1 MDASGAQEAKGE
13 AMQRKEYCFLLC
25 VLLSVAAA
33 GCGSTA
39 TLERFQTF
47 ADTGTQYTTTVGNLL
62 SDSNASGLPTL
73 LVDANSVR
81 LLDSRQLAPVSE
93 ADFRKQDEDM
103 RKQLLSLRLLKHE
116 VDLLGQYFSAL
127 ASLADS
133 TASTDIAQ
141 QLGDIG
147 SSLSSLASTLGDT
160 NKLATDSSAVSAAAS
175 DVGKVAV
182 KGVQA
187 HLLRKELETRGAAI
201 AAVLRQQAAMLAA
214 LTEQAE
220 RAQGFL
226 NQQSYEQNV
235 VAPFL
240 AGTTSANW
248 EQARQAGLLQMPIPA
263 SLEAAVQAAA
273 SLRVAWT
280 TLLADELG
288 ANELEAVRRPLAT
301 IDALRNDGAASSSG
315 KERKTP

>member
-1 MDASGAQEAKGE
+1 
-13 AMQRKEYCFLLC
+13 MQRKEYRFLLC
-25 VLLSVAAA
+25 VPLLIAAA

-47 ADTGTQYTTTVGNLL
+47 ADAGTQYTTTVGNLL

-93 ADFRKQDEDM
+93 ADFRQQDENM
-103 RKQLLSLRLLKHE
+103 RRQLRDLRLLKSE

-133 TASTDIAQ
+133 NTSDTIAN

-147 SSLSSLASTLGDT
+147 SSLSSLAKTLGDT
-160 NKLATDSSAVSAAAS
+160 NTLATDSTLVGTVTK
-175 DVGKVAV
+175 DTGKVVV

-187 HLLRKELETRGAAI
+187 HRLRKELETHGADI
-201 AAVLRQQAAMLAA
+201 ANVLHQQAQMLKA
-214 LTEQAE
+214 LTALAE
-220 RAQGFL
+220 RAQSFL

-240 AGTTSANW
+240 AGTTSSTW
-248 EQARQAGLLQMPIPA
+248 EQDRLAGLLQMPIPE
-263 SLEAAVQAAA
+263 SLQAALQAAA
-273 SLRVAWT
+273 SLRIAWAS
-280 TLLADELG
+280 LLADELD
-288 ANELEAVRRPLAT
+288 ADELAAVRRPLTT
-301 IDALRNDGAASSSG
+301 IDALQEKSSTSSSG
-315 KERKTP
+315 K

>member
-1 MDASGAQEAKGE
+1 V
-13 AMQRKEYCFLLC
+13 QRKEYRFFLC
-25 VLLSVAAA
+25 VFLTITTIAAA
-33 GCGSTA
+33 GCRSTA

-47 ADTGTQYTTTVGNLL
+47 ADAGTHYTTTVGNLL
-62 SDSNASGLPTL
+62 SDSNASGLPIL

-81 LLDSRQLAPVSE
+81 LLESRQLAPVSE
-93 ADFRKQDEDM
+93 ADFHQQDEDM
-103 RKQLLSLRLLKHE
+103 RKQLLTLRLLKHE

-127 ASLADS
+127 ASLAGS

-147 SSLSSLASTLGDT
+147 SSLSGLASTLGDT
-160 NKLATDSSAVSAAAS
+160 NKLATDSSAVSTVAS
-175 DVGKVAV
+175 GAGKIVV

-201 AAVLRQQAAMLAA
+201 AMILRQQATMLAA

-226 NQQSYEQNV
+226 NQQSYQQNV

-240 AGTTSANW
+240 AGTTSAKW
-248 EQARQAGLLQMPIPA
+248 EQERQAGLLQMPIPE
-263 SLEAAVQAAA
+263 SLEAAVQAAN
-273 SLRVAWT
+273 SLRIAWT
-280 TLLADELG
+280 TLLADELDSAG
-288 ANELEAVRRPLAT
+288 LDAVRRPLTT
-301 IDALRNDGAASSSG
+301 IDALRDDSSTSASG
-315 KERKTP
+315 KERKAP

>member
-1 MDASGAQEAKGE
+1 
-13 AMQRKEYCFLLC
+13 MQSKEYRFLLC
-25 VLLSVAAA
+25 VPLLIAAA

-47 ADTGTQYTTTVGNLL
+47 ADAGTQYTTTVGSLL

-93 ADFRKQDEDM
+93 ADFRQQDANM
-103 RKQLLSLRLLKHE
+103 RRQLLDLRLLKSE

-133 TASTDIAQ
+133 DTSDAIAN

-147 SSLSSLASTLGDT
+147 SSLNSLAKTLGDT
-160 NKLATDSSAVSAAAS
+160 NTLATDSTLVGTVTK
-175 DVGKVAV
+175 DTGKVVV

-187 HLLRKELETRGAAI
+187 HRLRKELETHGADVAN
-201 AAVLRQQAAMLAA
+201 VLHQQAQMLKA
-214 LTEQAE
+214 LTALAE
-220 RAQGFL
+220 RAQSFL

-240 AGTTSANW
+240 AGTTSSTW
-248 EQARQAGLLQMPIPA
+248 EQDRLAGLLQMPIPE
-263 SLEAAVQAAA
+263 SLQAALQAAA
-273 SLRVAWT
+273 SLRIAWAS
-280 TLLADELG
+280 LLADELD
-288 ANELEAVRRPLAT
+288 ADELAAVRRPLTT
-301 IDALRNDGAASSSG
+301 IDALQGKSSTSSSSG
-315 KERKTP
+315 K